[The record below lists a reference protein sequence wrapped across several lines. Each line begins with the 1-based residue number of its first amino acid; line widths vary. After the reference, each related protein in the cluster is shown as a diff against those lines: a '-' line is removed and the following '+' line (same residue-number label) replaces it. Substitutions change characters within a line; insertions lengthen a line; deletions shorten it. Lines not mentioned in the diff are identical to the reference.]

1 MSCQPSAAT
10 CCCFAVWYLVRVA
23 LLIGPVTAYLTI
35 VHTVIALLSVGV
47 RCMLCGACALSAMCM

>member
-1 MSCQPSAAT
+1 M
-10 CCCFAVWYLVRVA
+10 WYLVRVA
-23 LLIGPVTAYLTI
+23 LFVGPVTAYLTI